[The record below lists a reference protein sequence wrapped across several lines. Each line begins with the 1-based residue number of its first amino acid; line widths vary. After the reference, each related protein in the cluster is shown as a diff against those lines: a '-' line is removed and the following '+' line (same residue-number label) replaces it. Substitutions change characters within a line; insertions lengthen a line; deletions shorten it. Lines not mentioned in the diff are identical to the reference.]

1 MRVTERGFLMAQS
14 GRTLFQRIRCI
25 KSSLESAEQS
35 FLDNKDIRGELDL
48 MLAEAE
54 LKNLRRKKDR
64 PWSWNRQLLAGCMAV
79 LLVMA
84 GAGGWYVAKDHY
96 KNRSAAAKQ
105 QTQQL
110 TVRQEKN
117 LPQAQT
123 VAPQPQTEKIIVEK
137 QLKQDTPAQA
147 AKPAESRVN
156 ISKADM
162 HKLVQSAR
170 VELSNSN

>member
-1 MRVTERGFLMAQS
+1 MAKS
-14 GRTLFQRIRCI
+14 SHTLFQRIRCI
-25 KSSLESAEQS
+25 KSSLDSAEQS

-79 LLVMA
+79 MLVMA

-96 KNRSAAAKQ
+96 KNRTVVTKQPQAAAAAPAKKP
-105 QTQQL
+105 L
-110 TVRQEKN
+110 SE
-117 LPQAQT
+117 PQAAVPKAKVERIVVEKEVKQDLP
-123 VAPQPQTEKIIVEK
+123 VQTEKPVEN
-137 QLKQDTPAQA
+137 
-147 AKPAESRVN
+147 RVN

-170 VELSNSN
+170 VELSNAN

>member
-1 MRVTERGFLMAQS
+1 MTQPS
-14 GRTLFQRIRCI
+14 HTLFQRIRCI
-25 KSSLESAEQS
+25 KSSLDSAEQS

-64 PWSWNRQLLAGCMAV
+64 PWTWNRQLLAGCVAV
-79 LLVMA
+79 LLVLA
-84 GAGGWYVAKDHY
+84 GVGGWYIAKDHY
-96 KNRSAAAKQ
+96 RHKAMAA
-105 QTQQL
+105 
-110 TVRQEKN
+110 
-117 LPQAQT
+117 
-123 VAPQPQTEKIIVEK
+123 QPKIEQHVF
-137 QLKQDTPAQA
+137 PAQA
-147 AKPAESRVN
+147 VKKEAVVKTQTVVIEKPIKEDVPVKAEKASENRVT

>member
-1 MRVTERGFLMAQS
+1 MAQS
-14 GRTLFQRIRCI
+14 SRTLFQRIRCI
-25 KSSLESAEQS
+25 RSSLESAEQS

-64 PWSWNRQLLAGCMAV
+64 PWSWNRQVLAGCMAAMV
-79 LLVMA
+79 VMA

-96 KNRSAAAKQ
+96 KNRPVIAKQ

-110 TVRQEKN
+110 TVVKEQPLPESKTAAPPIQQE
-117 LPQAQT
+117 T
-123 VAPQPQTEKIIVEK
+123 VIIEK
-137 QLKQDTPAQA
+137 QIKQDTPVPAER
-147 AKPAESRVN
+147 PAESRVN

>member
-1 MRVTERGFLMAQS
+1 MAQS

-84 GAGGWYVAKDHY
+84 GAGGWYIAKDHY
-96 KNRSAAAKQ
+96 KHRPVAAKQ
-105 QTQQL
+105 QVQPIK
-110 TVRQEKN
+110 TVQEQP
-117 LPQAQT
+117 LPSAQT
-123 VAPQPQTEKIIVEK
+123 AAAQPQTEKIIVEK
-137 QLKQDTPAQA
+137 QIKQDTPAQA